1 MRVISYSG
9 PVRVAA
15 GRLVTILA
23 LGASIAAC
31 GTADTPAGTVDDPLR
46 KLTAV
51 AAGTPLGA
59 ADATAAPAADAPT
72 AASASLDAAPSEAAP
87 MSMDAMATQ
96 LAGEGDGAIPPL
108 PTDALGGVDVAGGGE
123 GLSPAAAE
131 TMSAEKRA
139 TADVKAGIANVDALV
154 AQQPPLAT
162 FTPAPKPAALRGELL
177 FVRGGEFYVAEADG
191 QSTRKLELE
200 NRQMPSVWSPPD
212 DPGRAWQS
220 PDRRRVA
227 FLAGN
232 DAGVWVMD
240 TDGDNGRQLHANT
253 LPDEMHTVRLGS
265 AEMEVKLRPGSD
277 YTLVLTPGGTTPMG
291 VLVDNNE
298 YHKRGEA
305 RVRFVHAARGL
316 ADTVV
321 IPIFNSE
328 AINRA
333 AYGRTNGE
341 SAFDV
346 GPLQLDLRAQGG
358 GSVGS
363 FPDLQLADKEV
374 KTIFVYGDE
383 GALKVSAVAY
393 EAGTRPTAGKARVR
407 VFNAGTAPVDLV
419 VDGQPTAVRGLG
431 EGTLS
436 PYIEVQGTL
445 GEGELEDMRID
456 IYGLRAGES
465 PIAWSPD
472 GERLTFVSAE
482 TGQRDLW
489 VTTVD
494 GDARQLTNDVSREI
508 NPQWSPDSRHL
519 LWLTEDEMNQ
529 TVRLVVQPA
538 ASGDAVVVDTAPIR
552 QAEQLAADKPLS
564 FGLALG
570 WIDADTVYLTPRI
583 QQQER
588 GIWTYDIAS
597 RQLRPLFRG
606 AIDGVTWSAAAE
618 AFAFHTPDTGAISTV
633 DTAGKVSPIVA
644 ANGYFPQWSPDGK
657 TIVYGEG
664 ASTDGTGWRMMSVG
678 RDGKGGRALTDKL
691 PAMQS
696 SPPVPG
702 PNFKLAWSK
711 DGRMVLF
718 SRVGRDY
725 GLKDRVGVV
734 GSLPSAGD
742 DIENLYA
749 VPLAGG
755 APTQLSDLTKA
766 FYLNDLTPSNDGAT
780 LAFIG
785 FTYLDRTQR
794 LFTMPSGGGKPIS
807 IDTPVRWF
815 TWVP

>member
-1 MRVISYSG
+1 MF
-9 PVRVAA
+9 VRAHAPA
-15 GRLVTILA
+15 GRLAGALTLA
-23 LGASIAAC
+23 LAITAC
-31 GTADTPAGTVDDPLR
+31 GTADAPAGTVDDPLL

-51 AAGTPLGA
+51 AEGTPLAAVEPAGASTAA
-59 ADATAAPAADAPT
+59 ADPAADAATAIVPPT
-72 AASASLDAAPSEAAP
+72 EGAA
-87 MSMDAMATQ
+87 MSMDAMATE
-96 LAGEGDGAIPPL
+96 LAAEGGGNIPPL
-108 PTDALGGVDVAGGGE
+108 PTDPLGNVDVAGGGE
-123 GLSPAAAE
+123 GLAPEAAE

-162 FTPAPKPAALRGELL
+162 FTPMPRPPSLSGELL
-177 FVRGGEFYVAEADG
+177 FVRGGEFYVADANGEN
-191 QSTRKLELE
+191 TRRLDVE
-200 NRQMPSVWSPPD
+200 NRTMPSLWSPPD

-232 DAGVWVMD
+232 DAAVWVMD
-240 TDGDNGRQLHANT
+240 TDGRNGRQIHANT
-253 LPDEMHTVRLGS
+253 LPDEMHTVRIGA

-277 YTLVLTPGGTTPMG
+277 YTLVLTPGGATPMG

-305 RVRFVHAARGL
+305 RVRVVHAARGL
-316 ADTVV
+316 ADTVM
-321 IPIFNSE
+321 IPILNSE
-328 AINRA
+328 PINRA

-341 SAFDV
+341 SAFNT

-358 GSVGS
+358 GNLAT
-363 FPDLQLADKEV
+363 FKDLQLADKEV
-374 KTIFVYGDE
+374 KTIFVYGDA
-383 GALKVSAVAY
+383 GDLKVTAVAY

-407 VFNAGTAPVDLV
+407 IFNTSATPVDLV
-419 VDGQPTAVRGLG
+419 IDGQATAVRAVG
-431 EGTLS
+431 EGQLS
-436 PYIEVQGTL
+436 PYVEAQGTL

-465 PIAWSPD
+465 PIVWSPD
-472 GERLTFVSAE
+472 GKQLTFLSAE

-489 VTTVD
+489 LASTD

-508 NPQWSPDSRHL
+508 NPIWSPDSKHL
-519 LWLTEDEMNQ
+519 LWLSEDELNQ
-529 TVRLVVQPA
+529 RVSLVVQPA
-538 ASGDAVVVDTAPIR
+538 AGGAAQTVDMAPIR
-552 QAEQLAADKPLS
+552 QAEQVPADKPVS

-570 WIDADTVYLTPRI
+570 WIDATTVYLTPRT

-588 GIWTYDIAS
+588 GIWTYDVAS
-597 RQLRPLFRG
+597 RQLKPLFRG
-606 AIDGVTWSAAAE
+606 TIDGVTWSPAAE
-618 AFAFHTPDTGAISTV
+618 AFAFHVPDTGAVTV
-633 DTAGKVSPIVA
+633 VDAAGKASTIVA
-644 ANGYFPQWSPDGK
+644 ANGYFPQWAPDGK
-657 TIVYGEG
+657 TIIFGEG
-664 ASTDGTGWRMMSVG
+664 KSIDGSGWRMMAIG
-678 RDGKGGRALTDKL
+678 RDGKGQRALTDKL

-711 DGRMVLF
+711 DGRTVLF

-742 DIENLYA
+742 DIENLYGVA
-749 VPLAGG
+749 LGGG
-755 APTQLSDLTKA
+755 APVQLSDLTKA
-766 FYLNDLTPSNDGAT
+766 FYLNDLTPSDDGKA

-794 LFTMPSGGGKPIS
+794 LFVVPSGGGKPTS